1 MCEAHLPRYGLSKQ
15 FHGFGVHLQ
24 QTAEVVQVS
33 AFSSPR
39 DSLVLGQDQ
48 ITPGLLDSKAAVCP
62 AFSDDLVSIDKR
74 VKIVYCSLAGRE
86 DQCNSVFGGLIRLG

>member
-1 MCEAHLPRYGLSKQ
+1 MCEADLPLYSLSKQ
-15 FHGFGVHLQ
+15 LHGFGVHLQ

-33 AFSSPR
+33 TFSSPR

-48 ITPGLLDSKAAVCP
+48 ITPAPLDGKAAVCS
-62 AFSDDLVSIDKR
+62 AFSDDLISIDER

-86 DQCNSVFGGLIRLG
+86 DQRNAVLGGLIRLG